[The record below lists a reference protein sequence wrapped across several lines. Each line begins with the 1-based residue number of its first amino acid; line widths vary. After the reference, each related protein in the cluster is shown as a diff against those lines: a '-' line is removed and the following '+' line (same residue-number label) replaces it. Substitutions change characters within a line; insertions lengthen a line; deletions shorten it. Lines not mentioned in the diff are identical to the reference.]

1 MLKLLGVLTFFWV
14 SLLIWTWRQNIKK
27 DGTVKKIY
35 TGYTS
40 IIPTPEL
47 LTPVDFNCTYVSRWD
62 KTTKVVP
69 IMINNSDE
77 EIPYVA
83 YKRNKS
89 SWFLQNTSS
98 DYLHIFNYY
107 YKKCVISN
115 IKDRFK

>member
-1 MLKLLGVLTFFWV
+1 
-14 SLLIWTWRQNIKK
+14 
-27 DGTVKKIY
+27 
-35 TGYTS
+35 
-40 IIPTPEL
+40 
-47 LTPVDFNCTYVSRWD
+47 
-62 KTTKVVP
+62 
-69 IMINNSDE
+69 MINNSDE